1 MHKFSFIV
9 LFAFAAFLNM
19 SCSSTE
25 SQLKNSAS
33 DYAEVPMPESALS
46 EEYPE
51 PEIHAKYPGG
61 SAALNEHIRLNTVI
75 PEIARIEGYEG
86 RLLLTYVVD
95 EKGKAGQV
103 EIINSPHESI
113 SEMYKSIVD
122 SMERWEPAVLRGEP
136 VEQRYVITSFFRDG
150 NS

>member
-46 EEYPE
+46 ED
-51 PEIHAKYPGG
+51 ILSRKYMQSTRGE
-61 SAALNEHIRLNTVI
+61 ALL
-75 PEIARIEGYEG
+75 
-86 RLLLTYVVD
+86 
-95 EKGKAGQV
+95 
-103 EIINSPHESI
+103 SMSI
-113 SEMYKSIVD
+113 S
-122 SMERWEPAVLRGEP
+122 G
-136 VEQRYVITSFFRDG
+136 
-150 NS
+150 

>member
-1 MHKFSFIV
+1 M
-9 LFAFAAFLNM
+9 
-19 SCSSTE
+19 
-25 SQLKNSAS
+25 
-33 DYAEVPMPESALS
+33 
-46 EEYPE
+46 
-51 PEIHAKYPGG
+51 
-61 SAALNEHIRLNTVI
+61 
-75 PEIARIEGYEG
+75 
-86 RLLLTYVVD
+86 VD